1 LPFISYFGADL
12 ANGVDEVDA
21 HHPLVHRELNF
32 SSEVMEMSDEGGEN
46 FSTAGIGLGPDC
58 VDAMLGEVEVE
69 S

>member
-1 LPFISYFGADL
+1 
-12 ANGVDEVDA
+12 VDA

-46 FSTAGIGLGPDC
+46 FSTAGIGLGSDS
-58 VDAMLGEVEVE
+58 VDAMLGEVGVE